1 MYKANDD
8 RIILENLNKELT
20 EKKNNFEADLEEK
33 LRAKEDELIEL
44 RNKLT
49 EIETVLEEKDQNI
62 KNLEEQLIGNVDLI
76 AKLKEEEEKEEAAER
91 LKKTDEKA
99 EEKTEIKKEPKINIE
114 DYILKSIHDEL
125 LDEKHEEINTLINTV
140 NVLKRDKE
148 DLEIKIS
155 NMKSSVQEITDRL
168 EFEMDKHSNNIE
180 DKSELVQR

>member
-20 EKKNNFEADLEEK
+20 EKNNNFGSDLEEK
-33 LRAKEDELIEL
+33 LRAKEYESIDL
-44 RNKLT
+44 RNKLS
-49 EIETVLEEKDQNI
+49 EIETILEEKDQNI
-62 KNLEEQLIGNVDLI
+62 KNLEEQLIKNVDLI
-76 AKLKEEEEKEEAAER
+76 AKLKEEKKEGAAER
-91 LKKTDEKA
+91 FEKTDEKV

-114 DYILKSIHDEL
+114 DYIPKSIHDEL
-125 LDEKHEEINTLINTV
+125 LDEKHEEINTLINNV

-155 NMKSSVQEITDRL
+155 NMKSSAQEITDRL
-168 EFEMDKHSNNIE
+168 ELEMDKHSNNIE